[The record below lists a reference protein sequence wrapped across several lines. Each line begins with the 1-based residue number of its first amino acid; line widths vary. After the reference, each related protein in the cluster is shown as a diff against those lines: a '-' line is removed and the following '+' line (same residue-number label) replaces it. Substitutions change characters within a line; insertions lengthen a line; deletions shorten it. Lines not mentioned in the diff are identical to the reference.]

1 MQGELTEYNE
11 DRTRQFAKLLEKQ
24 RREISEV
31 DAEINNLSVNVADPP
46 NTTRDMHFYA
56 ASNAFHLSPH
66 ERHLLSSNGNIR
78 GSMISLPRS
87 FSTSSF
93 TTNSYG
99 QSTKTYKW

>member
-24 RREISEV
+24 RREISEIE
-31 DAEINNLSVNVADPP
+31 AEITNKGVHVTDLPDTVG
-46 NTTRDMHFYA
+46 DMHFYA
-56 ASNAFHLSPH
+56 AGTGFRLSPH
-66 ERHLLSSNGNIR
+66 ERHLLSSSGNIR

-93 TTNSYG
+93 TTNNYG
-99 QSTKTYKW
+99 QSTKTYK